1 MSKFLKFYTG
11 LLILTIIV
19 TTINTFLFDRS
30 ILQWGAGIL
39 LYSFL
44 WTVVFTI
51 DKYKKDKE

>member
-30 ILQWGAGIL
+30 ILQWAAGIL

-44 WTVVFTI
+44 WTVVFITN
-51 DKYKKDKE
+51 KYTKDKE

>member
-30 ILQWGAGIL
+30 ILQWAAGIL

>member
-30 ILQWGAGIL
+30 ILQWAAGIL

-44 WTVVFTI
+44 WAVVFITN
-51 DKYKKDKE
+51 KYTKDKE